1 MLSFKVLFG
10 PGIRLMR
17 QLRIATKMSGMGL
30 FLLVPLVLLLL
41 TTYQHADADRR
52 IATTELQGVS
62 LARQISE
69 LIVQTQAHR
78 GLTNRVLSG
87 DAAATPARDRAR
99 AAGTGAWPL
108 HQQHQRCDDESDQG
122 HRQDVG

>member
-1 MLSFKVLFG
+1 MISFKVLFG

-62 LARQISE
+62 LV
-69 LIVQTQAHR
+69 LITTKIATVP
-78 GLTNRVLSG
+78 LTFVSG
-87 DAAATPARDRAR
+87 QSKLRTNKTATAKQLILQLD
-99 AAGTGAWPL
+99 
-108 HQQHQRCDDESDQG
+108 
-122 HRQDVG
+122 